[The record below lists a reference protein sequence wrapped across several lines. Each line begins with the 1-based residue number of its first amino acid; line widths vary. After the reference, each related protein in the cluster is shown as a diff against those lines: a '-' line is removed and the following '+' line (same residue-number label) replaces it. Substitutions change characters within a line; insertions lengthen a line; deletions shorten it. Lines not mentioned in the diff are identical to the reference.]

1 MARLIRS
8 QNSTIHRAEQEVQA
22 MIKLYSY
29 WRSSAAYRVR
39 IALNL
44 KKLEH
49 QIIPVNMLKDGGEQ
63 HSEAYKQLN
72 PQGLVPTLQDGDLR
86 ITQSLAI
93 LEYLDEKYP
102 TTALLPSDSGQR
114 AKARQLAQIIAC
126 DIHPLDNLRVLKYL
140 KTELAVSDADKDVWY
155 AHWIRLGFAA
165 FESALSEHPCAGE
178 FCLGDTVSI
187 ADLCLI
193 PQVYNA
199 HRFNID
205 LNDFPRLCEIEKNC
219 LKLQA
224 FAQASP
230 EQQVDAVLQV

>member
-1 MARLIRS
+1 
-8 QNSTIHRAEQEVQA
+8 

-49 QIIPVNMLKDGGEQ
+49 EIVPVNMLKDGGEQ
-63 HSEAYKQLN
+63 HSEAYKTIN
-72 PQGLVPTLQDGDLR
+72 PQGLVPTLQDGKST

-93 LEYLDEKYP
+93 LEYLEEKYP
-102 TTALLPSDSGQR
+102 RIALLPADLEQK

-140 KTELAVSDADKDVWY
+140 KNELAVSDVAKDDWY

-165 FESALSEHPCAGE
+165 FESALDKNSPTGG
-178 FCLGDTVSI
+178 FCLGDAVSI

-193 PQVYNA
+193 PQMYNA
-199 HRFNID
+199 HRFNINLD
-205 LNDFPRLCEIEKNC
+205 NFPRLCEIEKNC
-219 LKLQA
+219 LQLQA
-224 FAQASP
+224 FARASP
-230 EQQVDAVLQV
+230 EQQIDAI